1 MSNNIRMSCFSNPYS
16 SMSPMSMSNNIRMPC
31 FSLVRN
37 LHDSTTIVTIS
48 SILDILNPTIR
59 KSYLILSNNIP
70 VLVTRP
76 VLTEVCVILVI
87 MHSIFKLEWVRLFMI
102 ISTMASYNST
112 AMSSYNAPSMSSS
125 YSPNTSRTCHSRSS
139 YRQQERNGKLH
150 DCCIS
155 TGPQH
160 VLLLFPQHQ

>member
-1 MSNNIRMSCFSNPYS
+1 
-16 SMSPMSMSNNIRMPC
+16 MSMSNNIRMPC

-59 KSYLILSNNIP
+59 KSYLILSSNIP

-87 MHSIFKLEWVRLFMI
+87 MHSIFKLEWVRLLMI
-102 ISTMASYNST
+102 ISSMVYRSYNMASS
-112 AMSSYNAPSMSSS
+112 MSSYQSTTKSSNYSTNMSSS
-125 YSPNTSRTCHSRSS
+125 DTPHTSRTCHSRSS
-139 YRQQERNGKLH
+139 YRHQESNRKLH
-150 DCCIS
+150 DCCIL
-155 TGPQH
+155 TPC
-160 VLLLFPQHQ
+160 